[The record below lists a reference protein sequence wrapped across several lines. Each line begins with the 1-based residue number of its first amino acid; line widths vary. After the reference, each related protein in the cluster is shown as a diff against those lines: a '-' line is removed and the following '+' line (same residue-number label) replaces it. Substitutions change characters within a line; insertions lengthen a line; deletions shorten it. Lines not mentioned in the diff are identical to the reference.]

1 MMRRN
6 LLLVLLIFSLA
17 GNVFFIGSYIVTH
30 RQAAALHDRGKR
42 VAAVV
47 RSLHLSDAQQKVFI
61 RLKKQTT
68 QVKRRYRQQVR
79 TDRLELWR
87 LLTSPHRERNREHMD
102 RIIHKMAVAREIYQ
116 KEIRDIIGRFI
127 DNLDDEQRKRFYELS
142 SENKKMLSTLF
153 SG

>member
-6 LLLVLLIFSLA
+6 MLLILLVFSLA
-17 GNVFFIGSYIVTH
+17 ANIFFVGSYIVTH
-30 RQAAALHDRGKR
+30 RRAAAMHDRGKR

-47 RSLHLSDAQQKVFI
+47 KSLHLSDGQQKIFL

-68 QVKRRYRQQVR
+68 RVKNRYWRQVR

-87 LLTSPHRERNREHMD
+87 LLTSPHRQQNREQMD
-102 RIIHKMAVAREIYQ
+102 QIIHKMAVEREKYH

-127 DNLDDEQRKRFYELS
+127 DSLDDNQRQRFYELS
-142 SENKKMLSTLF
+142 SENKKMLSALF